1 MTCPM
6 FCLTN
11 KTRSQRIRI
20 PIRIRIRA
28 GCAALLIRWQ
38 HYYRYCAFFP
48 FFFPLIPFII
58 FALRPSFSLSLVVV
72 TQIRGHITGSS
83 PPLPTTVR
91 ALQFY
96 REKISALPLSTR
108 VELCWSRATT
118 QIEVLDS
125 MLNASSKVMRLTPV
139 LEIEIGCPILNRD
152 FPDASEIEIA
162 FYLCRFSIL
171 NRDRKIEDRDSF
183 DLSLPPQAAPHYST
197 RKNSFSQHSK
207 QQTTHLKRKQLP
219 LARHLGAT
227 NL

>member
-1 MTCPM
+1 MCWRGYSSTRRMTCPM

-139 LEIEIGCPILNRD
+139 LEIEI
-152 FPDASEIEIA
+152 A